1 MTKRILFLAS
11 AALVLSAGA
20 ASAAQVAALVGDG
33 MIALVD
39 TDAGRVTGTLQVEGV
54 TGAIAGIDVRPAGGV
69 LYALGA
75 DGAVYTVDVGTGAAT
90 RVSTLAT
97 MLADGVAA
105 TVDFNPVADR
115 LRVMGSD
122 GTNLRANVDD
132 GSVTEDGRL
141 AYAEG
146 DAHAGTAPG
155 VVAGAYTNSYAGTE
169 ETVLYD
175 IDGATMALVRQAPPN
190 DGVLNTI
197 AVLAAPAAITAFDIE
212 SDGAGG
218 NRAWVVAGTALHA
231 LDLATG
237 AVGEAM
243 AIEGLSGPVRDI
255 AVLPAR

>member
-1 MTKRILFLAS
+1 MTRRTVFLAS

-33 MIALVD
+33 TIALVD
-39 TDAGRVTGTLQVEGV
+39 TEAARVTGTMQVEGV
-54 TGAIAGIDVRPAGGV
+54 AGAIAGIDVRPATGA

-75 DGAVYTVDVGTGAAT
+75 DGGVYTVDVATGAAT
-90 RVSTLAT
+90 KVSTLAT

-115 LRVMGSD
+115 LRVIGSD
-122 GTNLRANVDD
+122 GANLRANVED
-132 GSVTEDGRL
+132 GSVTEDGDL
-141 AYAEG
+141 AFAEG
-146 DAHAGTAPG
+146 DAHAGAAPRI
-155 VVAGAYTNSYAGTE
+155 VAGAYTNAYAGTE

-197 AVLAAPAAITAFDIE
+197 AVLAAPETVTAFDIE
-212 SDGAGG
+212 SDGSGG
-218 NRAWVVAGTALHA
+218 NRAWVVAGSALHT

-237 AVGEAM
+237 ALGEAM

-255 AVLPAR
+255 AVLPAQ